1 MFCRLTVIR
10 SDAMKTLSER
20 IAERALKRAVG
31 RNARNRATFLLMRT
45 EIQAAIDDGHSLMSI
60 WEALV
65 EEGHI
70 HYGYQA
76 FRRYADELTRSQEV
90 AR

>member
-1 MFCRLTVIR
+1 
-10 SDAMKTLSER
+10 
-20 IAERALKRAVG
+20 
-31 RNARNRATFLLMRT
+31 MRT

-76 FRRYADELTRSQEV
+76 FRRYADELTRNQEV
-90 AR
+90 VR

>member
-1 MFCRLTVIR
+1 MACST
-10 SDAMKTLSER
+10 SP
-20 IAERALKRAVG
+20 KRAFNFPEI
-31 RNARNRATFLLMRT
+31 RN
-45 EIQAAIDDGHSLMSI
+45 DGHSLMSI

-76 FRRYADELTRSQEV
+76 FRRYADELTRNQEV
-90 AR
+90 VR

>member
-1 MFCRLTVIR
+1 
-10 SDAMKTLSER
+10 MKSLSER
-20 IAERALKRAVG
+20 IAERALSQRIG
-31 RNARNRATFLLMRT
+31 RNAKNRAAFLLVRT

-70 HYGYQA
+70 RYGYQA
-76 FRRYADELTRSQEV
+76 FRRYANELTRKQELV
-90 AR
+90 R

>member
-1 MFCRLTVIR
+1 
-10 SDAMKTLSER
+10 MKSLSER
-20 IAERALKRAVG
+20 IAERALRQAIG
-31 RNARNRATFLLMRT
+31 RNARNRAAFLLVRV
-45 EIQAAIDDGHSLMSI
+45 EIQAAVDDGHSLMSI

-76 FRRYADELTRSQEV
+76 FRRYANELTRNQEV